1 MHGRLWCPGVYGS
14 RYQHTPERLVPAG
27 TATPSHTANH
37 HQVIMRDERYGPILI
52 VRIECGGAASA
63 PLPPPLPDPRREEN
77 RPLPAYTDP
86 SMRYVAIYDTGP
98 WTRSSASFLS
108 RKAPAN
114 GLPSS
119 PLLFLLVDVRILSFL
134 PIYIF
139 VIPSF
144 RVSFLRSSCFGQVFG
159 FGSA

>member
-1 MHGRLWCPGVYGS
+1 
-14 RYQHTPERLVPAG
+14 
-27 TATPSHTANH
+27 
-37 HQVIMRDERYGPILI
+37 MRDERYGPILI
-52 VRIECGGAASA
+52 VRIECGGAASG

-114 GLPSS
+114 ELSS
-119 PLLFLLVDVRILSFL
+119 PLPSRRRTNFIVFTDLYFRDSFFSRFFP
-134 PIYIF
+134 PIVVF
-139 VIPSF
+139 RPSF
-144 RVSFLRSSCFGQVFG
+144 RFRFRLRAEKNEKRLRVPIRRCSSIDQWIPTLP
-159 FGSA
+159 SL